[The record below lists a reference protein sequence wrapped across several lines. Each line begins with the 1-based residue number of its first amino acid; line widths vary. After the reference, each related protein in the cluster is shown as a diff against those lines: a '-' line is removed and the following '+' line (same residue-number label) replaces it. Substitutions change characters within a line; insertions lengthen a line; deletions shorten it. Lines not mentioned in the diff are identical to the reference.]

1 MKKDLSQMKLKKFVS
16 LKTHLILLLSLA
28 AWTTQAQVSPSFQ
41 KTWQA
46 SIEES
51 CQTAARNSKSFFVG
65 SNSAAAVSNFC
76 ACVSAVT
83 VEGELR
89 DPDTGENRSES
100 AVSSQLAIFKGILD
114 NWSTYEIVIG
124 KKSVFDLE
132 KLSRDH
138 KILMDNQL
146 VRMEACDSK

>member
-1 MKKDLSQMKLKKFVS
+1 MRKYFSQMKLIKFVS
-16 LKTHLILLLSLA
+16 FKTFLILLLSWVA
-28 AWTTQAQVSPSFQ
+28 SATQAQVSPSFQ
-41 KTWQA
+41 KNWEA
-46 SIEES
+46 SIEKS
-51 CQTAARNSKSFFVG
+51 CQTAARSSKSFFVG
-65 SNSAAAVSNFC
+65 STSTEAVNDFC

-83 VEGELR
+83 VEGELQ
-89 DPDTGENRSES
+89 DPDTGAYRSES
-100 AVSSQLAIFKGILD
+100 VVSSQLAIFKGILD

-124 KKSVFDLE
+124 KKTVFDLE